1 MMDRQK
7 VHWIRKKLLQEAAV
21 SKCIRKLDARVDGAA
36 VHTIGGWL
44 FPGITPEATLSKD
57 QLFHSGNKL

>member
-57 QLFHSGNKL
+57 